1 MNAAQLRA
9 KLAAATTREALGALY
24 VEVIGYDPFE
34 DCASNTVESVREV
47 LSDGVAELESQEEDA
62 ALRSMGSGI

>member
-9 KLAAATTREALGALY
+9 KLATATERETLAALY

-34 DCASNTVESVREV
+34 DCSSNTVESVRET
-47 LSDGVAELESQEEDA
+47 LYEAVAELESQEEDA